1 MFIKRNWPLA
11 LLVLVLGIAAPAR
24 SSTLP
29 KHPLPHRRALAK
41 HAPTKYE
48 KILKDVGEIITEI
61 HYSPRPIDDSFSR
74 EVFRKYLNGIDPE
87 KKILMQ
93 ADVNALSRFQNTI
106 DDEIN
111 GKAPVQFAQAV
122 NDIYLKRLLESEGL
136 YKDILSHPFDYS
148 KDEYVELNDD
158 KLEFP
163 KNDADRKEGLRKRLK
178 FLSLEKYTELLDLAK
193 TGKDSSTA
201 HATPDQLEAMA
212 RKKALRSMD
221 LYYSRLKVK
230 ANDNDRF
237 NEFVET
243 IVQCMDPHTDYFP
256 PVEKRSFDEDM
267 SGRFFGIG
275 ASLKDDDGTI
285 KIGTLLTGS
294 PAWKSGQINVGDAI
308 LKVGQGSKE
317 PVDLTGYT
325 VPDAVKIIRGTKG
338 SEVRL
343 TLKKTDGAIKV
354 VSIIR
359 DEIVQ
364 DEKFARSVI
373 VSSDRG
379 KIGYIYLP
387 EFYADFENSDGSRC
401 YIDVAK
407 ELVKLKEENV
417 DGIVLDLRNN
427 PGGSLYD
434 VIEMVGLFVNQGPVV
449 QVKRRGGRLDVLED
463 HDRAA
468 LYTGPLTVMVN
479 EFSASA
485 SEIFA
490 AAIQDYKRGI
500 IIGSTSTF
508 GKGTVQ
514 RPFPLEKGAAGVD
527 SGLGT
532 IKLTMEKFYRISGGS
547 TQLRGVASDIVLPDA
562 YEHSKY
568 REKDQPDALPYDV
581 IARANYNPVKNGN
594 NLSAIAG
601 QSNDRVKNNPTFSQ
615 IGIDADWLDKESE
628 QPFPLNIDK
637 YRKRQQE
644 VKDTVSHIE
653 KLNKLSQP
661 MNLSFLAVDSV
672 KYNADKDK
680 GDRYR
685 AWLGALSKDIY
696 LKETVNVMGDLI
708 TQKTLVYR

>member
-1 MFIKRNWPLA
+1 MLLKRNWPLA
-11 LLVLVLGIAAPAR
+11 LLILALGIAAPSR
-24 SSTLP
+24 SPALP
-29 KHPLPHRRALAK
+29 KHPAPPHRSLSK
-41 HAPTKYE
+41 APTKYE
-48 KILKDVGEIITEI
+48 KILHDVGEMIAEI
-61 HYSPRPIDDSFSR
+61 HYSPRPIDDSFSS

-93 ADVNALSRFQNTI
+93 SDINSLRRFQYTI

-122 NDIYLKRLLESEGL
+122 NDIYRKRLQESEAL
-136 YKDILSHPFDYS
+136 YKDILSHPFDFT
-148 KDEYVELNDD
+148 KDEYVDLNDD
-158 KLEFP
+158 RLNFP
-163 KNDADRKEGLRKRLK
+163 KNDADRKEGLRLRLK
-178 FLSLEKYTELLDLAK
+178 FLALEKYSELLNQAK
-193 TGKDSSTA
+193 NGKDSATA
-201 HATPDQLEAMA
+201 HATKDQLEAMA
-212 RKKALRSMD
+212 RQKAMRSMD

-285 KIGTLLTGS
+285 KIATLLTGS
-294 PAWKSGQINVGDAI
+294 PAWKSGQVNVGDAI
-308 LKVGQGSKE
+308 LKVGQGSQE

-325 VPDAVKIIRGTKG
+325 VPDAVKIIRGGKG
-338 SEVRL
+338 TEVRL
-343 TLKKTDGAIKV
+343 TLKKTDGTVKV
-354 VSIIR
+354 ISLIR

-373 VSSDRG
+373 VNTDKG

-387 EFYADFENSDGSRC
+387 EFYADFENNNGNRC

-427 PGGSLYD
+427 PGGSLGD
-434 VIEMVGLFVNQGPVV
+434 VVEMVGLFVNPGPVV
-449 QVKRRGGRLDVLED
+449 QVKGREGRPQVLDDHARGP
-463 HDRAA
+463 

-514 RPFPLEKGAAGVD
+514 RPFPLERNNMEVD

-581 IARANYNPVKNGN
+581 IARASYAPFRTGYNI
-594 NLSAIAG
+594 STIAG
-601 QSNDRVKNNPTFSQ
+601 ESNNRIKNNDVFNQ
-615 IGIDADWLDKESE
+615 IGIDADWLDKESD
-628 QPFPLNIDK
+628 QPYPLNIDK
-637 YRKRQQE
+637 YRQRQQE
-644 VKDTVSHIE
+644 VKDTVAHIE
-653 KLNKLSQP
+653 KLGKLSQP
-661 MNLSFLAVDSV
+661 MNLAFLAVDSA
-672 KYNADKDK
+672 KYNTDKDK
-680 GDRYR
+680 GDRYH
-685 AWLGALSKDIY
+685 AWLNALSTDIY
-696 LKETVNVMGDLI
+696 LKETVTIMGDMI
-708 TQKTLVYR
+708 TPKNVASR

>member
-1 MFIKRNWPLA
+1 MLIKRNWPLA
-11 LLVLVLGIAAPAR
+11 LIVLVFGIAAPSH
-24 SSTLP
+24 SSALPKPQP
-29 KHPLPHRRALAK
+29 KHPK
-41 HAPTKYE
+41 HIAPTKYE
-48 KILKDVGEIITEI
+48 KILHDVGEMLAEI
-61 HYSPRPIDDSFSR
+61 HYSPRTIDDSFSR

-93 ADVNALSRFQNTI
+93 ADINTLKKFENGI

-111 GKAPVQFAQAV
+111 GKAPVQFARSV
-122 NDIYLKRLLESEGL
+122 NDIYRKRLQESEAL
-136 YKDILSHPFDYS
+136 YKEVLSHSFDYNQ
-148 KDEYVELNDD
+148 DEYVELDDD
-158 KLEFP
+158 KLQFP
-163 KNDADRKEGLRKRLK
+163 KNDAERKEGLRKRLK
-178 FLSLEKYTELLDLAK
+178 FLSLEKYTELQDLAK
-193 TGKDSSTA
+193 TGKDSATA
-201 HATPDQLEAMA
+201 HATPEQLEAMA
-212 RKKALRSMD
+212 RQRALHSMD

-285 KIGTLLTGS
+285 RIGTLLTGS
-294 PAWKSGQINVGDAI
+294 PAWKSGKVNVGDAI
-308 LKVGQGSKE
+308 LKVAQGSQE

-325 VPDAVKIIRGTKG
+325 IPDAVKIIRGAKG
-338 SEVRL
+338 TEVRL
-343 TLKKTDGAIKV
+343 TLRRSDGTVAVI
-354 VSIIR
+354 SLIR

-373 VSSDRG
+373 VSSDKG

-387 EFYADFENSDGSRC
+387 EFYADFENSNGNRC
-401 YIDVAK
+401 YIDIAK

-417 DGIVLDLRNN
+417 DGVILDLRNN
-427 PGGSLYD
+427 PGGSLGD
-434 VIEMVGLFVNQGPVV
+434 VVEMVGLFVNQGPVV
-449 QVKRRGGRLDVLED
+449 QVKGREGRPMVLED
-463 HDRAA
+463 HARGA

-500 IIGSTSTF
+500 IVGSTSTF

-514 RPFPLEKGAAGVD
+514 RPYALDRTNMSVD

-581 IARANYNPVKNGN
+581 IAHASYTPFRAGYNIGT
-594 NLSAIAG
+594 IATAG
-601 QSNDRVKNNPTFSQ
+601 NDRIKNNEAFNR
-615 IGIDADWLDKESE
+615 IAKDADWLDKEGE
-628 QPFPLNIDK
+628 QPYPLNIDK
-637 YRKRQQE
+637 YRARQKE
-644 VKDTVSHIE
+644 VKDTVFQIE
-653 KLNKLSQP
+653 KASKLSTP
-661 MNLSFLAVDSV
+661 MNLAFLAVDSS
-672 KYNADKDK
+672 KYGVDKDK

-685 AWLGALSKDIY
+685 AWLKALSTDVY
-696 LKETVNVMGDLI
+696 LKETINVVGDMI
-708 TQKTLVYR
+708 TQKTLVRN

>member
-1 MFIKRNWPLA
+1 MIIKRNWPLA
-11 LLVLVLGIAAPAR
+11 LLILVLGMAAPSR
-24 SSTLP
+24 SSALP
-29 KHPLPHRRALAK
+29 KPPHRT
-41 HAPTKYE
+41 PTKYE
-48 KILKDVGEIITEI
+48 KILHDVGEMIAEI
-61 HYSPRPIDDSFSR
+61 HYSPRPIDDSFSS

-93 ADVNALSRFQNTI
+93 SDINSLRRFQYTI

-111 GKAPVQFAQAV
+111 GKAPVQFAQTV
-122 NDIYLKRLLESEGL
+122 NDIYRKRLLESEAL
-136 YKDILSHPFDYS
+136 YKDILSHPFDYT

-158 KLEFP
+158 RLDFP
-163 KNDADRKEGLRKRLK
+163 KSDADRKEGLRLRLK
-178 FLSLEKYTELLDLAK
+178 FLALEKYTELLDQAK
-193 TGKDSSTA
+193 NGKDSSTA
-201 HATPDQLEAMA
+201 HATKEQLEALA
-212 RKKALRSMD
+212 RQKAMRSMD

-285 KIGTLLTGS
+285 KIGSLLTGS
-294 PAWKSGQINVGDAI
+294 PAWKSGQVNVGDAI
-308 LKVGQGSKE
+308 LKVAQGTQE

-325 VPDAVKIIRGTKG
+325 IPDAVKIIRGSKG
-338 SEVRL
+338 TEVRL
-343 TLKKTDGAIKV
+343 TLKRTDGTIKV
-354 VSIIR
+354 ISLIR

-373 VSSDRG
+373 VTTEKS

-387 EFYADFENSDGSRC
+387 EFYADFENNNGNRC

-417 DGIVLDLRNN
+417 DGVVLDLRNN
-427 PGGSLYD
+427 PGGSLGD
-434 VIEMVGLFVNQGPVV
+434 VVEMVGLFVNQGPVV
-449 QVKRRGGRLDVLED
+449 QVKGREGRPMVLED
-463 HDRAA
+463 HARSA

-514 RPFPLEKGAAGVD
+514 RPFPLERNNNMGLD

-581 IARANYNPVKNGN
+581 IARATYNPFRTPYNISTIASESNGR
-594 NLSAIAG
+594 I
-601 QSNDRVKNNPTFSQ
+601 KNNSVFSQ
-615 IGIDADWLDKESE
+615 IGVDADWLDKESE
-628 QPFPLNIDK
+628 QPYPLNIDK
-637 YRKRQQE
+637 YRQRQLE
-644 VKDTVSHIE
+644 VKDTVAHIE
-653 KLNKLSQP
+653 KLAKLSQP
-661 MNLSFLAVDSV
+661 MSLSFLTVDSA

-680 GDRYR
+680 GDRYH
-685 AWLGALSKDIY
+685 AWLNALSSDIY
-696 LKETVNVMGDLI
+696 LKETVTVMGDMI
-708 TQKTLVYR
+708 TQKNMARL

>member
-1 MFIKRNWPLA
+1 MLIKRNWPLA
-11 LLVLVLGIAAPAR
+11 LLVLVLGIAAPSR
-24 SSTLP
+24 SSALP
-29 KHPLPHRRALAK
+29 KHPLPHR
-41 HAPTKYE
+41 HSPTKYE
-48 KILKDVGEIITEI
+48 KILHDVGAMLAEI

-93 ADVNALSRFQNTI
+93 SDVNSLRRFENTI

-111 GKAPVQFAQAV
+111 GKAPVQFAQSV
-122 NDIYLKRLLESEGL
+122 NEIYRKRLQESEAL

-148 KDEYVELNDD
+148 KDEYVELNDER
-158 KLEFP
+158 LEFP
-163 KNDADRKEGLRKRLK
+163 RTEADRKEGLRKRLK

-193 TGKDSSTA
+193 AGKDSATA
-201 HATPDQLEAMA
+201 HATSDQLEAIA
-212 RKKALRSMD
+212 RQKAMRSMD

-275 ASLKDDDGTI
+275 ASLRDDDGTI
-285 KIGTLLTGS
+285 KIATLLTGS
-294 PAWKSGQINVGDAI
+294 PAWKSGQVNVGDAI
-308 LKVGQGSKE
+308 LKVGQGSQE
-317 PVDLTGYT
+317 PVDLTGYA
-325 VPDAVKIIRGTKG
+325 VPDAVKIIRGGKG
-338 SEVRL
+338 TEVRL
-343 TLKKTDGAIKV
+343 TLKKAEGTIKV
-354 VSIIR
+354 ISLIR

-373 VSSDRG
+373 VSSERG

-387 EFYADFENSDGSRC
+387 EFYADFENNNGNRC
-401 YIDVAK
+401 YIDIAK

-417 DGIVLDLRNN
+417 DGVILDLRNN
-427 PGGSLYD
+427 PGGSLGD
-434 VIEMVGLFVNQGPVV
+434 VVEMVGLFVNQGPVV
-449 QVKRRGGRLDVLED
+449 QVKGREGRPMVLED
-463 HDRAA
+463 HARSA

-514 RPFPLEKGAAGVD
+514 RPFPLEKGSVGID

-581 IARANYNPVKNGN
+581 IARANYNPFRTGLNMGT
-594 NLSAIAG
+594 IAG
-601 QSNDRVKNNPTFSQ
+601 QSNDRIKNNATFNQ
-615 IGIDADWLDKESE
+615 IGKDADWLDKESE
-628 QPFPLNIDK
+628 QPYPLNIDK

-644 VKDTVSHIE
+644 VKDTISHIE
-653 KLNKLSQP
+653 KLSKLPQP
-661 MNLSFLAVDSV
+661 MTVSFLPADSS
-672 KYNADKDK
+672 KYGADKDK

-685 AWLGALSKDIY
+685 AWLRALSTDIY
-696 LKETVNVMGDLI
+696 VKETVDVVGDMI
-708 TQKTLVYR
+708 TQKTLVRR

>member
-1 MFIKRNWPLA
+1 MIIKRNWPPA
-11 LLVLVLGIAAPAR
+11 LLILVLGLAASSR
-24 SSTLP
+24 SSALP
-29 KHPLPHRRALAK
+29 KPPHRT
-41 HAPTKYE
+41 PTKYE
-48 KILKDVGEIITEI
+48 KILHDVGEMIAEI
-61 HYSPRPIDDSFSR
+61 HYSPRPIDDSFSS
-74 EVFRKYLNGIDPE
+74 EVFKKYLNGIDPE

-93 ADVNALSRFQNTI
+93 ADINSLRRFQYTI

-111 GKAPVQFAQAV
+111 GKAPVQFAQTV
-122 NDIYLKRLLESEGL
+122 NDIYRKRLQESEAL

-158 KLEFP
+158 RLDFP
-163 KNDADRKEGLRKRLK
+163 KTDADRKEGLRLRLK
-178 FLSLEKYTELLDLAK
+178 FLALEKYTELLDQAK
-193 TGKDSSTA
+193 NGKDSSTA
-201 HATPDQLEAMA
+201 HATNEQLEATA
-212 RKKALRSMD
+212 RQKAMRSMD

-285 KIGTLLTGS
+285 KIGSLLTGS
-294 PAWKSGQINVGDAI
+294 PAWKSGQVNVGDAI
-308 LKVGQGSKE
+308 LKVAQGSQE

-325 VPDAVKIIRGTKG
+325 IPDAVKIIRGGKG
-338 SEVRL
+338 TEVRL
-343 TLKKTDGAIKV
+343 TLKRTDGTIKV
-354 VSIIR
+354 ISLIR

-373 VSSDRG
+373 VTTEKS

-387 EFYADFENSDGSRC
+387 EFYADFENNNGNRC

-417 DGIVLDLRNN
+417 DGVVLDLRNN
-427 PGGSLYD
+427 PGGSLGD
-434 VIEMVGLFVNQGPVV
+434 VVEMVGLFVNQGPVV
-449 QVKRRGGRLDVLED
+449 QVKGREGRPMVLED
-463 HDRAA
+463 HARSA

-514 RPFPLEKGAAGVD
+514 RPFPLERNTNMGLD

-581 IARANYNPVKNGN
+581 IARATYSPFRTPYNISTIASESNGR
-594 NLSAIAG
+594 I
-601 QSNDRVKNNPTFSQ
+601 KNNSVFSQ
-615 IGIDADWLDKESE
+615 IGVDADWLDKESE
-628 QPFPLNIDK
+628 QPYPLNIDK
-637 YRKRQQE
+637 YRQRQVE
-644 VKDTVSHIE
+644 VKDTVAHIE
-653 KLNKLSQP
+653 KLAKLSQP
-661 MNLSFLAVDSV
+661 MSLSFLTVDSA
-672 KYNADKDK
+672 KYNTDKDK
-680 GDRYR
+680 GDRYH
-685 AWLGALSKDIY
+685 AWLNALSSDIY
-696 LKETVNVMGDLI
+696 LKETVTVMGDMI
-708 TQKTLVYR
+708 TQKNMARL

>member
-1 MFIKRNWPLA
+1 MLIKRNWPLA
-11 LLVLVLGIAAPAR
+11 LLILVLGIAAPSR
-24 SSTLP
+24 SSALP
-29 KHPLPHRRALAK
+29 KPPHRT
-41 HAPTKYE
+41 PTKYE
-48 KILKDVGEIITEI
+48 KILHDVGEMIAEI
-61 HYSPRPIDDSFSR
+61 HYSPRPIDDSFSS

-93 ADVNALSRFQNTI
+93 SDINSLRRFQYTI

-111 GKAPVQFAQAV
+111 GKAPVQFAQTV
-122 NDIYLKRLLESEGL
+122 NDIYRKRLQESEAL
-136 YKDILSHPFDYS
+136 YKDILSHPFDYT
-148 KDEYVELNDD
+148 KDEYVELDD
-158 KLEFP
+158 DHLDFP
-163 KNDADRKEGLRKRLK
+163 RNDADRKEGLRLRLK
-178 FLSLEKYTELLDLAK
+178 FLALEKYTELLDQAK
-193 TGKDSSTA
+193 NGKDSATA
-201 HATPDQLEAMA
+201 HATKDQLEALA
-212 RKKALRSMD
+212 RQKAMRSMD

-275 ASLKDDDGTI
+275 AQLKDDDGTI
-285 KIGTLLTGS
+285 KIASLLTGS
-294 PAWKSGQINVGDAI
+294 PAWKSGQVNAGDAI
-308 LKVGQGSKE
+308 LKVAQGSQE

-325 VPDAVKIIRGTKG
+325 IPDAVKIIRGGKG
-338 SEVRL
+338 TEVRL
-343 TLKKTDGAIKV
+343 TLKKTDGTIKII
-354 VSIIR
+354 SLIR

-373 VSSDRG
+373 VTAEKS

-387 EFYADFENSDGSRC
+387 EFYADFENNNGNRC

-417 DGIVLDLRNN
+417 DGVVLDLRNN
-427 PGGSLYD
+427 PGGSLGD
-434 VIEMVGLFVNQGPVV
+434 VVEMVGLFVNQGPVV
-449 QVKRRGGRLDVLED
+449 QVKGREGKPVVLED
-463 HDRAA
+463 HARSA

-514 RPFPLEKGAAGVD
+514 RPYPLERSNIGVD

-581 IARANYNPVKNGN
+581 IARATYSPFRTSYNMN
-594 NLSAIAG
+594 SIAG
-601 QSNDRVKNNPTFSQ
+601 ESNERIKNNNVFNE
-615 IGIDADWLDKESE
+615 IGIDADWLDKESN
-628 QPFPLNIDK
+628 QPYPLNIDK
-637 YRKRQQE
+637 YRQRQQE
-644 VKDTVSHIE
+644 VKDTVAHIE
-653 KLNKLSQP
+653 KLGRLSQP
-661 MNLSFLAVDSV
+661 MNLSFLAVDSA

-680 GDRYR
+680 GDRYH
-685 AWLGALSKDIY
+685 AWLNALSSDIY
-696 LKETVNVMGDLI
+696 LKETVTVMGDMI
-708 TQKTLVYR
+708 TQKNMARL

>member
-1 MFIKRNWPLA
+1 MLIKRNWPLA
-11 LLVLVLGIAAPAR
+11 LLILVFGIAAPSR
-24 SSTLP
+24 SSALP
-29 KHPLPHRRALAK
+29 KPPHRT
-41 HAPTKYE
+41 PTKYE
-48 KILKDVGEIITEI
+48 KILRDVGEMIAEI
-61 HYSPRPIDDSFSR
+61 HYSPRPIDDSFSS

-93 ADVNALSRFQNTI
+93 SDINSLRRFQYTI

-111 GKAPVQFAQAV
+111 GKAPVQFAPAV
-122 NDIYLKRLLESEGL
+122 NEIYRKRLQESEAL
-136 YKDILSHPFDYS
+136 YKEILSHPFDYT
-148 KDEYVELNDD
+148 KDEYVDVDEEHLD
-158 KLEFP
+158 FP
-163 KNDADRKEGLRKRLK
+163 RNDAERKDGLRKRLK
-178 FLSLEKYTELLDLAK
+178 FLALEKYSDLLNLAAGK
-193 TGKDSSTA
+193 KDSATA
-201 HATPDQLEAMA
+201 HATKDQLEVIARQKAMH
-212 RKKALRSMD
+212 SMA

-285 KIGTLLTGS
+285 KIATLLTGS
-294 PAWKSGQINVGDAI
+294 PAWKSGSQ
-308 LKVGQGSKE
+308 E

-325 VPDAVKIIRGTKG
+325 VLDAVKIIRGGKG
-338 SEVRL
+338 TEVRL
-343 TLKKTDGAIKV
+343 TLKKADGTIKV
-354 VSIIR
+354 ISLIR

-373 VSSDRG
+373 VSTDRG

-387 EFYADFENSDGSRC
+387 EFYADFENNNGNRC

-417 DGIVLDLRNN
+417 DGVVLDLRNN
-427 PGGSLYD
+427 PGGSLGD
-434 VIEMVGLFVNQGPVV
+434 VVEMVGLFVNQGPVV
-449 QVKRRGGRLDVLED
+449 QVKGREGRPMVLED
-463 HDRAA
+463 HARGA

-514 RPFPLEKGAAGVD
+514 RPFPLERSTVGVD

-581 IARANYNPVKNGN
+581 IARASYTPFRAGYNI
-594 NLSAIAG
+594 SSIAST
-601 QSNDRVKNNPTFSQ
+601 SNDRIKNNDTFNE
-615 IGIDADWLDKESE
+615 IGIDADWLDKESD
-628 QPFPLNIDK
+628 QPYPLNIDK
-637 YRKRQQE
+637 YRLRQQE
-644 VKDTVSHIE
+644 VRDTVAHIE
-653 KLNKLSQP
+653 KLSKLSQA
-661 MNLSFLAVDSV
+661 MNLSFLPADST
-672 KYNADKDK
+672 KYSVDKDK

-685 AWLGALSKDIY
+685 AWLNALSTDVY
-696 LKETVNVMGDLI
+696 LKETVTVMGDMI
-708 TQKTLVYR
+708 TQKTLVRN

>member
-1 MFIKRNWPLA
+1 MLIKRNWPLA
-11 LLVLVLGIAAPAR
+11 LLILVLGIAAPSR
-24 SSTLP
+24 SSALP
-29 KHPLPHRRALAK
+29 KPPHHTPAK
-41 HAPTKYE
+41 TPTKYE
-48 KILKDVGEIITEI
+48 KILHDVGEMIAEI
-61 HYSPRPIDDSFSR
+61 HYSPRPIDDSFSS
-74 EVFRKYLNGIDPE
+74 EVFHKYINGIDPE

-93 ADVNALSRFQNTI
+93 SDINSLRRFQYTI
-106 DDEIN
+106 DDEIL

-122 NDIYLKRLLESEGL
+122 NDIYRKRLQESEAL
-136 YKDILSHPFDYS
+136 YKEILSKPFDFT
-148 KDEYVELNDD
+148 KDEYVDLNDD
-158 KLEFP
+158 RLNFP
-163 KNDADRKEGLRKRLK
+163 KNETEREEGLRLRLK
-178 FLSLEKYTELLDLAK
+178 FIALEKYSELLDQAK
-193 TGKDSSTA
+193 TGKDSATA
-201 HATPDQLEAMA
+201 HATNAQLETLARQKAM
-212 RKKALRSMD
+212 RSMD

-243 IVQCMDPHTDYFP
+243 IVQCEDPHTDYFP

-275 ASLKDDDGTI
+275 AQLKDDDGTI
-285 KIGTLLTGS
+285 KIATLLTGS
-294 PAWKSGQINVGDAI
+294 PAWKSGQVNVGDAI
-308 LKVGQGSKE
+308 LKVAQGSQE

-325 VPDAVKIIRGTKG
+325 VPDAVKIIRGGKG
-338 SEVRL
+338 TEVRL
-343 TLKKTDGAIKV
+343 TLKKTDGTIKV
-354 VSIIR
+354 ISLIR

-373 VSSDRG
+373 VNTVKG

-387 EFYADFENSDGSRC
+387 EFYADFENQNGNRC

-427 PGGSLYD
+427 PGGSLGD
-434 VIEMVGLFVNQGPVV
+434 VVEMVGLFVNQGPVV
-449 QVKRRGGRLDVLED
+449 QVKGRESRPIVLED
-463 HDRAA
+463 HAKGA

-514 RPFPLEKGAAGVD
+514 RPYPLERSDMGMD

-581 IARANYNPVKNGN
+581 IARASYAPFRTNYNINT
-594 NLSAIAG
+594 IAG
-601 QSNDRVKNNPTFSQ
+601 QSNDRIKNSDVFNQ
-615 IGIDADWLDKESE
+615 IGIDADWLDKESD
-628 QPFPLNIDK
+628 QPYPLNIDK
-637 YRKRQQE
+637 YRHRQEE
-644 VKDTVSHIE
+644 VKDTVAHIE
-653 KLNKLSQP
+653 KLGKLPQP
-661 MNLSFLAVDSV
+661 MNIAFLAVDSA
-672 KYNADKDK
+672 KYSADKDK
-680 GDRYR
+680 GDRYH
-685 AWLGALSKDIY
+685 AWLNALSTDIY
-696 LKETVNVMGDLI
+696 LRETVTVMGDMI
-708 TQKTLVYR
+708 TQKNLVRN

>member
-1 MFIKRNWPLA
+1 
-11 LLVLVLGIAAPAR
+11 
-24 SSTLP
+24 
-29 KHPLPHRRALAK
+29 
-41 HAPTKYE
+41 
-48 KILKDVGEIITEI
+48 
-61 HYSPRPIDDSFSR
+61 
-74 EVFRKYLNGIDPE
+74 
-87 KKILMQ
+87 
-93 ADVNALSRFQNTI
+93 
-106 DDEIN
+106 
-111 GKAPVQFAQAV
+111 
-122 NDIYLKRLLESEGL
+122 L

-158 KLEFP
+158 RLDFP
-163 KNDADRKEGLRKRLK
+163 KTDADRKEGLRLRLK
-178 FLSLEKYTELLDLAK
+178 FLALEKYTELLDQAK
-193 TGKDSSTA
+193 NGKDSSTA
-201 HATPDQLEAMA
+201 HATKEQLEATA
-212 RKKALRSMD
+212 RQKAMRSMD

-285 KIGTLLTGS
+285 KIGSLLTGS
-294 PAWKSGQINVGDAI
+294 PAWKSGQVNVGDAI
-308 LKVGQGSKE
+308 LKVAQGSQE

-325 VPDAVKIIRGTKG
+325 IPDAVKIIRGGKG
-338 SEVRL
+338 TEVRL
-343 TLKKTDGAIKV
+343 TLKRTDGTIKV
-354 VSIIR
+354 ISLIR

-373 VSSDRG
+373 VTTEKS

-387 EFYADFENSDGSRC
+387 EFYADFENNNGNRC

-417 DGIVLDLRNN
+417 DGVVLDLRNN
-427 PGGSLYD
+427 PGGSLGD
-434 VIEMVGLFVNQGPVV
+434 VVEMVGLFVNQGPVV
-449 QVKRRGGRLDVLED
+449 QVKGREGRPMVLED
-463 HDRAA
+463 HARSA

-514 RPFPLEKGAAGVD
+514 RPFPLERNTNMGLD

-581 IARANYNPVKNGN
+581 IARATYSPFRTPYNISTIASESNGR
-594 NLSAIAG
+594 I
-601 QSNDRVKNNPTFSQ
+601 KNNSVFSQ
-615 IGIDADWLDKESE
+615 IGVDADWLDKESE
-628 QPFPLNIDK
+628 QPYPLNIDK
-637 YRKRQQE
+637 YRQRQLE
-644 VKDTVSHIE
+644 VKDTVAHIE
-653 KLNKLSQP
+653 KLAKLSQP
-661 MNLSFLAVDSV
+661 MSLSFLTVDSA
-672 KYNADKDK
+672 KYNTDKDK
-680 GDRYR
+680 GDRYH
-685 AWLGALSKDIY
+685 AWLNALSSDIY
-696 LKETVNVMGDLI
+696 LKETVTVMGDMI
-708 TQKTLVYR
+708 TQKNMARL

>member
-1 MFIKRNWPLA
+1 MIIKRNWPLA
-11 LLVLVLGIAAPAR
+11 LLILVLGMAAPSR
-24 SSTLP
+24 SSALP
-29 KHPLPHRRALAK
+29 KPPHRT
-41 HAPTKYE
+41 PTKYE
-48 KILKDVGEIITEI
+48 KILHDVGEMIAEI
-61 HYSPRPIDDSFSR
+61 HYSPRPIDDSFSS

-93 ADVNALSRFQNTI
+93 ADINSLRRFQYTI

-111 GKAPVQFAQAV
+111 GKAPVQFAQTV
-122 NDIYLKRLLESEGL
+122 NDIYRKRLQESEAL
-136 YKDILSHPFDYS
+136 YKDILSHPFDYT

-158 KLEFP
+158 RLDFP
-163 KNDADRKEGLRKRLK
+163 KSDADRKEGLRLRLK
-178 FLSLEKYTELLDLAK
+178 FLALEKYTELLDQAK
-193 TGKDSSTA
+193 NGKDSSTA
-201 HATPDQLEAMA
+201 HATKEQLEALA
-212 RKKALRSMD
+212 RQKAMRSMD

-285 KIGTLLTGS
+285 KIGSLLTGS
-294 PAWKSGQINVGDAI
+294 PAWKSGQVNVGDAI
-308 LKVGQGSKE
+308 LKVAQGSQE

-325 VPDAVKIIRGTKG
+325 IPDAVKIIRGSKG
-338 SEVRL
+338 TEVRL
-343 TLKKTDGAIKV
+343 TLKRTDGTIKV
-354 VSIIR
+354 VSLIR

-373 VSSDRG
+373 VTTEKS

-387 EFYADFENSDGSRC
+387 EFYADFENNNGNRC

-417 DGIVLDLRNN
+417 DGVVLDLRNN
-427 PGGSLYD
+427 PGGSLGD
-434 VIEMVGLFVNQGPVV
+434 VVEMVGLFVNQGPVV
-449 QVKRRGGRLDVLED
+449 QVKGREGRPMVLED
-463 HDRAA
+463 HARSA

-514 RPFPLEKGAAGVD
+514 RPFPLERNNNMGLD

-581 IARANYNPVKNGN
+581 IARATYSPFRTPYNINTIASESNGR
-594 NLSAIAG
+594 I
-601 QSNDRVKNNPTFSQ
+601 KNNSVFSQ
-615 IGIDADWLDKESE
+615 IGSRRRLARQRVRTTLPAEYRQVPPAPTGS
-628 QPFPLNIDK
+628 QGYRCP
-637 YRKRQQE
+637 YRKTRQ
-644 VKDTVSHIE
+644 TI
-653 KLNKLSQP
+653 P
-661 MNLSFLAVDSV
+661 
-672 KYNADKDK
+672 ADEPFVPH
-680 GDRYR
+680 R
-685 AWLGALSKDIY
+685 
-696 LKETVNVMGDLI
+696 
-708 TQKTLVYR
+708 

>member
-1 MFIKRNWPLA
+1 MLIKRNWPLA
-11 LLVLVLGIAAPAR
+11 LFVLVLGLAAPSR
-24 SSTLP
+24 SSALP
-29 KHPLPHRRALAK
+29 KHPFPPH
-41 HAPTKYE
+41 HTPTKYE
-48 KILKDVGEIITEI
+48 KILRDVGEMIAQI

-93 ADVNALSRFQNTI
+93 SDVNSLRRFENTI

-111 GKAPVQFAQAV
+111 GKAPVQFAQTV
-122 NDIYLKRLLESEGL
+122 NDIYRKRLLESEAL
-136 YKDILSHPFDYS
+136 YKDILSHPFDFT

-158 KLEFP
+158 HLVFP
-163 KNDADRKEGLRKRLK
+163 KSDAERKEGLRKRLK
-178 FLSLEKYTELLDLAK
+178 FLALEKYSDLLNLAK
-193 TGKDSSTA
+193 NGKDSATA

-212 RKKALRSMD
+212 RQKAMRSMD
-221 LYYSRLKVK
+221 LYYARLKVK

-275 ASLKDDDGTI
+275 ASLRDDDGTI
-285 KIGTLLTGS
+285 KIATLLTGS
-294 PAWKSGQINVGDAI
+294 PAWKSGQVNAGDAI
-308 LKVGQGSKE
+308 LKVGQGGQE

-325 VPDAVKIIRGTKG
+325 VPDAVKIIRGNKG
-338 SEVRL
+338 TEVRL
-343 TLKKTDGAIKV
+343 TLKKSDGTIKV
-354 VSIIR
+354 ISLIR

-387 EFYADFENSDGSRC
+387 EFYADFENSNGNRC
-401 YIDVAK
+401 YTDVAK
-407 ELVKLKEENV
+407 ELIKLKEENV
-417 DGIVLDLRNN
+417 DGVILDLRNN
-427 PGGSLYD
+427 PGGSLAD
-434 VIEMVGLFVNQGPVV
+434 VVEMVGLFVNQGPVV
-449 QVKRRGGRLDVLED
+449 QVKGREGRPIVLED
-463 HDRAA
+463 HTRSP

-514 RPFPLEKGAAGVD
+514 RPFPLERGNVAVD

-581 IARANYNPVKNGN
+581 IARASYAPFRTSYNIGTISGV
-594 NLSAIAG
+594 
-601 QSNDRVKNNPTFSQ
+601 SNDRIKNNDAFNQ
-615 IGIDADWLDKESE
+615 IGVDADWLDKETD
-628 QPFPLNIDK
+628 QPYPLNLEK
-637 YRKRQQE
+637 YRQRQQE

-653 KLNKLSQP
+653 RLSKLPHP
-661 MNLSFLAVDSV
+661 MNLSFLAVDST

-680 GDRYR
+680 GDRYH
-685 AWLGALSKDIY
+685 AWLNALAGDIY
-696 LKETVNVMGDLI
+696 LKETVDVVGDMI
-708 TQKTLVYR
+708 TQKTLASTSLLHP

>member
-1 MFIKRNWPLA
+1 MLIKRNWLPA
-11 LLVLVLGIAAPAR
+11 LLILVLGVAAPFG
-24 SSTLP
+24 SSALP
-29 KHPLPHRRALAK
+29 KHPIPPHRT
-41 HAPTKYE
+41 PTKYE
-48 KILKDVGEIITEI
+48 KILRDVGEMLAEI

-93 ADVNALSRFQNTI
+93 SDINSLRRFENTI

-122 NDIYLKRLLESEGL
+122 NDIYRKRLLESETL
-136 YKDILSHPFDYS
+136 YKEILSHPFDFT
-148 KDEYVELNDD
+148 KDEYVELDD
-158 KLEFP
+158 DRLAFP
-163 KNDADRKEGLRKRLK
+163 KNDVERKEGLRKRLK
-178 FLSLEKYTELLDLAK
+178 FLALEKYSELLNLAAGK
-193 TGKDSSTA
+193 KDSATV
-201 HATPDQLEAMA
+201 HATKDQLEAMA
-212 RKKALRSMD
+212 RQKATRSMD

-285 KIGTLLTGS
+285 KIATLLTGS
-294 PAWKSGQINVGDAI
+294 PAWKSGQVNVGDAI
-308 LKVGQGSKE
+308 LKVGQGSQE

-325 VPDAVKIIRGTKG
+325 VPDAVKIIRGGKG
-338 SEVRL
+338 TEVRL
-343 TLKKTDGAIKV
+343 TLKKSDGTIKV
-354 VSIIR
+354 ISLIR

-373 VSSDRG
+373 VSTDRG

-387 EFYADFENSDGSRC
+387 EFYADFENNNGNRC

-417 DGIVLDLRNN
+417 DGVVLDLRNN
-427 PGGSLYD
+427 PGGSLGD
-434 VIEMVGLFVNQGPVV
+434 VVEMVGLFVNQGPVV
-449 QVKRRGGRLDVLED
+449 QVKGREGRPMVLED
-463 HDRAA
+463 HARSA

-490 AAIQDYKRGI
+490 AAIQDYKRGV

-514 RPFPLEKGAAGVD
+514 RPYPLERSNVGVD

-581 IARANYNPVKNGN
+581 IARASYAPFRAGYNIN
-594 NLSAIAG
+594 AIAG
-601 QSNDRVKNNPTFSQ
+601 VSNDRVKNNESFNQ
-615 IGIDADWLDKESE
+615 IGKDADWLDKESD
-628 QPFPLNIDK
+628 QPYPLNIDK
-637 YRKRQQE
+637 YRQRQQE
-644 VKDTVSHIE
+644 VKDTVAHIE
-653 KLNKLSQP
+653 KLSKLSQP
-661 MNLSFLAVDSV
+661 MNLAFLAVDSS
-672 KYNADKDK
+672 KYAVDKDK

-685 AWLGALSKDIY
+685 AWLNALSTDIY
-696 LKETVNVMGDLI
+696 LKETVTVMGDMI
-708 TQKTLVYR
+708 TQKTLVRR

>member
-1 MFIKRNWPLA
+1 MLIKRNWPLA
-11 LLVLVLGIAAPAR
+11 LLILVFGIAAPFR
-24 SSTLP
+24 SSALP
-29 KHPLPHRRALAK
+29 KPPHRT
-41 HAPTKYE
+41 PTKYE
-48 KILKDVGEIITEI
+48 KILHDVGEMIAEI
-61 HYSPRPIDDSFSR
+61 HYSPRPIDDSFSS

-93 ADVNALSRFQNTI
+93 SDINSLRRFQYTI

-122 NDIYLKRLLESEGL
+122 NDIYRKRLQESEAL
-136 YKDILSHPFDYS
+136 YKEILSHPFDYA
-148 KDEYVELNDD
+148 KDEYVDLNDD
-158 KLEFP
+158 RLDFP
-163 KNDADRKEGLRKRLK
+163 KNDAERKEGLRLRLK
-178 FLSLEKYTELLDLAK
+178 FLALEKYSELLDQAK
-193 TGKDSSTA
+193 NGKDSVTA
-201 HATPDQLEAMA
+201 HATKDQLEAMA
-212 RKKALRSMD
+212 RQKAMRSMD

-285 KIGTLLTGS
+285 KIGSLLTGS
-294 PAWKSGQINVGDAI
+294 PAWKSGQVNVGDAI
-308 LKVGQGSKE
+308 LKVAQGSQE

-325 VPDAVKIIRGTKG
+325 IPDAVKIIRGGKG
-338 SEVRL
+338 TEVRL
-343 TLKKTDGAIKV
+343 TLKRTDGTIKV
-354 VSIIR
+354 ISLIR

-373 VSSDRG
+373 VTTDKS

-387 EFYADFENSDGSRC
+387 EFYADFENNNGNRC

-427 PGGSLYD
+427 PGGSLGD
-434 VIEMVGLFVNQGPVV
+434 VVEMVGLFVNQGPVV
-449 QVKRRGGRLDVLED
+449 QVKGREGRPMVLED
-463 HDRAA
+463 HARGA

-514 RPFPLEKGAAGVD
+514 RPFPLERNSLAMD

-581 IARANYNPVKNGN
+581 IAKATYTPFRTNYNIN
-594 NLSAIAG
+594 AISSE
-601 QSNDRVKNNPTFSQ
+601 SNDRIKNNAVFNQ
-615 IGIDADWLDKESE
+615 IGVDADWLDKESD
-628 QPFPLNIDK
+628 QPYPLNIDK
-637 YRKRQQE
+637 YRQRQQE

-653 KLNKLSQP
+653 KLGKLSQS
-661 MNLSFLAVDSV
+661 MNLSFLSVDST

-680 GDRYR
+680 GDRYH
-685 AWLGALSKDIY
+685 AWLNALSNDIY
-696 LKETVNVMGDLI
+696 LKETVTVMGDMI
-708 TQKTLVYR
+708 TQKNMARL

>member
-1 MFIKRNWPLA
+1 MLIKRNWPLA

-29 KHPLPHRRALAK
+29 KHPLPHR
-41 HAPTKYE
+41 HTPTKYE
-48 KILKDVGEIITEI
+48 KILHDVGEMIAEI

-93 ADVNALSRFQNTI
+93 ADVNSLGRFRNAI
-106 DDEIN
+106 DDEIL
-111 GKAPVQFAQAV
+111 GKAPVQFAQSV
-122 NDIYLKRLLESEGL
+122 NEIYRKRLQESESL

-163 KNDADRKEGLRKRLK
+163 KTDADRKEALRKRLK
-178 FLSLEKYTELLDLAK
+178 FLALEKYTELLDQAK
-193 TGKDSSTA
+193 AGKDSSTA
-201 HATPDQLEAMA
+201 HASPDQLEAMA
-212 RKKALRSMD
+212 RQKAMRSMD

-285 KIGTLLTGS
+285 KIATLLTGS
-294 PAWKSGQINVGDAI
+294 PAWKSGQVNVGDAI

-343 TLKKTDGAIKV
+343 TLKKSDGAIKV
-354 VSIIR
+354 VSLIR

-379 KIGYIYLP
+379 RIGYIYLP
-387 EFYADFENSDGSRC
+387 EFYADFENSNGNRC

-417 DGIVLDLRNN
+417 DGVVLDLRNN
-427 PGGSLYD
+427 PGGSLPD
-434 VIEMVGLFVNQGPVV
+434 VVEMVGLFVNQGPVV
-449 QVKRRGGRLDVLED
+449 QVKGREGRPLVLED
-463 HDRAA
+463 HGRGA
-468 LYTGPLTVMVN
+468 LYNGPLMVMVN

-514 RPFPLEKGAAGVD
+514 RPFPLERGNTSVD
-527 SGLGT
+527 SGLGS

-547 TQLRGVASDIVLPDA
+547 TQLRGVASDIVLPDP

-581 IARANYNPVKNGN
+581 IAKANYNPFKAGYNIT
-594 NLSAIAG
+594 AIAT
-601 QSNDRVKNNPTFSQ
+601 QSNDRIKSNATFSQ
-615 IGIDADWLDKESE
+615 IGTDADWLDRKSDE
-628 QPFPLNIDK
+628 PYPLNIDK
-637 YRKRQQE
+637 YRQRQQE

-661 MNLSFLAVDSV
+661 MNIAFLAADSA
-672 KYNADKDK
+672 KYRADKDK

-696 LKETVNVMGDLI
+696 LKETVNVMGDMI

>member
-1 MFIKRNWPLA
+1 MLIKRNWPLA
-11 LLVLVLGIAAPAR
+11 LLILVFGIAAPFR
-24 SSTLP
+24 SSALP
-29 KHPLPHRRALAK
+29 KPPH
-41 HAPTKYE
+41 HTPTKYE
-48 KILKDVGEIITEI
+48 KILRDVGEMIAEI
-61 HYSPRPIDDSFSR
+61 HYSPRPIDDSFSS

-93 ADVNALSRFQNTI
+93 SDINSLRRFQYAI

-111 GKAPVQFAQAV
+111 GKAPVQFAPAV
-122 NDIYLKRLLESEGL
+122 NEIYRKRLQESEAL
-136 YKDILSHPFDYS
+136 YKEILSHPFDYT
-148 KDEYVELNDD
+148 KDEYVDVDEEHLD
-158 KLEFP
+158 FP
-163 KNDADRKEGLRKRLK
+163 KNDAERKDGLRKRLK
-178 FLSLEKYTELLDLAK
+178 FLALEKYSDLLNLAAGK
-193 TGKDSSTA
+193 KDSATA
-201 HATPDQLEAMA
+201 HATKDQLEVMA
-212 RKKALRSMD
+212 RQKAMHSMD

-285 KIGTLLTGS
+285 KIATLVTGS
-294 PAWKSGQINVGDAI
+294 PAWKSGQVNVGDAI
-308 LKVGQGSKE
+308 LKVAQGSQE

-325 VPDAVKIIRGTKG
+325 VPDAVKIIRGGKST
-338 SEVRL
+338 EVRL
-343 TLKKTDGAIKV
+343 TLKKADGTIKV
-354 VSIIR
+354 ISLIR

-373 VSSDRG
+373 VSTDRG

-387 EFYADFENSDGSRC
+387 EFYADFENNNGNRC

-417 DGIVLDLRNN
+417 DGVVLDLRNN
-427 PGGSLYD
+427 PGGSLGD
-434 VIEMVGLFVNQGPVV
+434 VVEMVGLFVNQGPVV
-449 QVKRRGGRLDVLED
+449 QVKGREGRPMVLED
-463 HDRAA
+463 HARGA

-514 RPFPLEKGAAGVD
+514 RPFPLERSTVGVD

-581 IARANYNPVKNGN
+581 IARASYTPFRAGYNI
-594 NLSAIAG
+594 SSIAST
-601 QSNDRVKNNPTFSQ
+601 SNDRIKNNDTFNE
-615 IGIDADWLDKESE
+615 IGIDADWLDKESD
-628 QPFPLNIDK
+628 QPYPLNIDK
-637 YRKRQQE
+637 YRLRQQE
-644 VKDTVSHIE
+644 VRDTVAHIE
-653 KLNKLSQP
+653 KLSKLSQA
-661 MNLSFLAVDSV
+661 MNLSFLSADSA
-672 KYNADKDK
+672 KYSVDKDK

-685 AWLGALSKDIY
+685 AWLNALSTDVY
-696 LKETVNVMGDLI
+696 LKETVTVMGDMI
-708 TQKTLVYR
+708 TQKTLVRN

>member
-1 MFIKRNWPLA
+1 MIIKRNWPLA
-11 LLVLVLGIAAPAR
+11 LLILVLGMATPSR
-24 SSTLP
+24 SSALP
-29 KHPLPHRRALAK
+29 KPPHRT
-41 HAPTKYE
+41 PTKYE
-48 KILKDVGEIITEI
+48 KILHDVGEMIAEI
-61 HYSPRPIDDSFSR
+61 HYSPRPIDDSFSS

-93 ADVNALSRFQNTI
+93 ADINSLRRFQYTI

-111 GKAPVQFAQAV
+111 GKAPVQFAQTV
-122 NDIYLKRLLESEGL
+122 NDIYRKRLQESEAL
-136 YKDILSHPFDYS
+136 YKDILSHPFDYT

-158 KLEFP
+158 RLDFP
-163 KNDADRKEGLRKRLK
+163 KSDADRKEGLRLRLK
-178 FLSLEKYTELLDLAK
+178 FLALEKYTELLDQAK
-193 TGKDSSTA
+193 NGKDSSTA
-201 HATPDQLEAMA
+201 HATKEQLEALA
-212 RKKALRSMD
+212 RQKAMRSMD

-285 KIGTLLTGS
+285 KIGSLLTGS
-294 PAWKSGQINVGDAI
+294 PAWKSGQVNVGDAI
-308 LKVGQGSKE
+308 LKVAQGSQE

-325 VPDAVKIIRGTKG
+325 IPDAVKIIRGSKG
-338 SEVRL
+338 TEVRL
-343 TLKKTDGAIKV
+343 TLKRTDGTIKV
-354 VSIIR
+354 VSLIR

-373 VSSDRG
+373 VTTEKS

-387 EFYADFENSDGSRC
+387 EFYADFENNNGNRC

-417 DGIVLDLRNN
+417 DGVVLDLRNN
-427 PGGSLYD
+427 PGGSLGD
-434 VIEMVGLFVNQGPVV
+434 VVEMVGLFVNQGPVV
-449 QVKRRGGRLDVLED
+449 QVKGREGRPMVLED
-463 HDRAA
+463 HARSA

-514 RPFPLEKGAAGVD
+514 RPFPLERNNNMGLD

-581 IARANYNPVKNGN
+581 IARATYSPFRTPYNINTIASESNGR
-594 NLSAIAG
+594 I
-601 QSNDRVKNNPTFSQ
+601 KNNSIFSQ
-615 IGIDADWLDKESE
+615 IGVDADWLDKESE
-628 QPFPLNIDK
+628 QPYPLNIDK
-637 YRKRQQE
+637 YRQRQLE
-644 VKDTVSHIE
+644 VKDTVAHIE
-653 KLNKLSQP
+653 KLAKLSQP
-661 MNLSFLAVDSV
+661 MSLSFLTVDSA

-680 GDRYR
+680 GDRYH
-685 AWLGALSKDIY
+685 AWLNALSSDIY
-696 LKETVNVMGDLI
+696 LKETVTVMGDMI
-708 TQKTLVYR
+708 TQKNMARL

>member
-1 MFIKRNWPLA
+1 MLIKRNWPLA
-11 LLVLVLGIAAPAR
+11 LLVLVLGLAAPSR
-24 SSTLP
+24 SSALP
-29 KHPLPHRRALAK
+29 KHPFPPH
-41 HAPTKYE
+41 HTPTKYE
-48 KILKDVGEIITEI
+48 KILRDVGEMIAQI

-93 ADVNALSRFQNTI
+93 SDVNSLRRFQYTI

-122 NDIYLKRLLESEGL
+122 NDIYRKRLQESEAL
-136 YKDILSHPFDYS
+136 YKEILSHPFDYT
-148 KDEYVELNDD
+148 KDEYVDLNDER
-158 KLEFP
+158 LVFP
-163 KNDADRKEGLRKRLK
+163 KNDAERKEGLRLRLK
-178 FLSLEKYTELLDLAK
+178 FLALEKYTELLDQAK
-193 TGKDSSTA
+193 NGKDSVTA
-201 HATPDQLEAMA
+201 HSTKDQLDAMA
-212 RKKALRSMD
+212 RQKAMRSMD

-275 ASLKDDDGTI
+275 ATLKDDDGTI
-285 KIGTLLTGS
+285 KINTLLTGS
-294 PAWKSGQINVGDAI
+294 PAWKSGQVNAGDAI
-308 LKVGQGSKE
+308 QKVGQGSQE

-325 VPDAVKIIRGTKG
+325 VPDAVKIIRGGKG
-338 SEVRL
+338 TEVRL
-343 TLKKTDGAIKV
+343 TLKRTDGTIKV
-354 VSIIR
+354 ISLIR

-373 VSSDRG
+373 VTTDKS

-387 EFYADFENSDGSRC
+387 EFYADFENNNGNRC

-427 PGGSLYD
+427 PGGSLGD
-434 VIEMVGLFVNQGPVV
+434 VVEMVGLFVNQGPVV
-449 QVKRRGGRLDVLED
+449 QVKGREGRPMVLED
-463 HDRAA
+463 HARGA

-514 RPFPLEKGAAGVD
+514 RPFPLERNTNMGLD

-581 IARANYNPVKNGN
+581 IAKASYTPFRTNYNIN
-594 NLSAIAG
+594 AISG
-601 QSNDRVKNNPTFSQ
+601 ESNDRIKNNAVFNQ
-615 IGIDADWLDKESE
+615 IGVDADWLDKESD
-628 QPFPLNIDK
+628 QPYPLNIDK
-637 YRKRQQE
+637 YRQRQQE

-653 KLNKLSQP
+653 KLGKLSHP
-661 MNLSFLAVDSV
+661 MN
-672 KYNADKDK
+672 
-680 GDRYR
+680 R
-685 AWLGALSKDIY
+685 
-696 LKETVNVMGDLI
+696 
-708 TQKTLVYR
+708 

>member
-1 MFIKRNWPLA
+1 MLIKRNWPLA
-11 LLVLVLGIAAPAR
+11 LLILVFGFAAPSG
-24 SSTLP
+24 SSALP
-29 KHPLPHRRALAK
+29 KYPVPPHR
-41 HAPTKYE
+41 APTKYE
-48 KILKDVGEIITEI
+48 KILRDVVEMLAED

-93 ADVNALSRFQNTI
+93 SDINSLRRFENTI

-122 NDIYLKRLLESEGL
+122 NDIYRKRLLESEAL
-136 YKDILSHPFDYS
+136 YKDILSHPFDYA
-148 KDEYVELNDD
+148 KDEYVELNDERLD
-158 KLEFP
+158 FP
-163 KNDADRKEGLRKRLK
+163 KNDAERKEGLRKRLK
-178 FLSLEKYTELLDLAK
+178 FLALEKYSDLLNLAAGK
-193 TGKDSSTA
+193 KDSVTA
-201 HATPDQLEAMA
+201 HATKDQLDAMA
-212 RKKALRSMD
+212 RQKAMHSMD

-285 KIGTLLTGS
+285 KIATLLTGS
-294 PAWKSGQINVGDAI
+294 PAWKSGQVNVGDAI
-308 LKVGQGSKE
+308 LKVGQGSQE

-325 VPDAVKIIRGTKG
+325 IPDAVKIIRGGKG
-338 SEVRL
+338 TEVRL
-343 TLKKTDGAIKV
+343 TLKKSDGTIKV
-354 VSIIR
+354 ISLIR

-373 VSSDRG
+373 VNTDRG

-387 EFYADFENSDGSRC
+387 EFYADFENNNGNRC

-417 DGIVLDLRNN
+417 DGVVLDLRNN
-427 PGGSLYD
+427 PGGSLGD
-434 VIEMVGLFVNQGPVV
+434 VVEMVGLFVNQGPVV
-449 QVKRRGGRLDVLED
+449 QVKGREGRPMVLED
-463 HDRAA
+463 HARSA

-514 RPFPLEKGAAGVD
+514 RPYPLERSNVSVD

-581 IARANYNPVKNGN
+581 IARASYSPFHAGYNIN
-594 NLSAIAG
+594 AIAG
-601 QSNDRVKNNPTFSQ
+601 VGNNRIKSNDTFNQ
-615 IGIDADWLDKESE
+615 IGVDADWLDKESD
-628 QPFPLNIDK
+628 QPYPLNIDK
-637 YRKRQQE
+637 YRLRQQE
-644 VKDTVSHIE
+644 VRDTVAHIE
-653 KLNKLSQP
+653 KLSKLSQP
-661 MNLSFLAVDSV
+661 MNLAFLATDST
-672 KYNADKDK
+672 KYAVDKDK

-685 AWLGALSKDIY
+685 AWLNALSTDIY
-696 LKETVNVMGDLI
+696 LKETVTVMGDII
-708 TQKTLVYR
+708 TQKTLVSR

>member
-1 MFIKRNWPLA
+1 MLIKRNFPLA
-11 LLVLVLGIAAPAR
+11 LLVLVVTIAAPYR
-24 SSTLP
+24 SSALP
-29 KHPLPHRRALAK
+29 EDPVRPHR
-41 HAPTKYE
+41 APTKYE
-48 KILKDVGEIITEI
+48 KILRDVGEMLAEI
-61 HYSPRPIDDSFSR
+61 HYSPRTIDDSFSR

-93 ADVNALSRFQNTI
+93 TDVAALHKYENSI

-111 GKAPVQFAQAV
+111 GKAPVQFAQSV
-122 NDIYLKRLLESEGL
+122 NEIYRKRLQESEAL
-136 YKDILSHPFDYS
+136 YKDILSHPFDFT
-148 KDEYVELNDD
+148 KDEYVDLNEE
-158 KLEFP
+158 KLAFP
-163 KNDADRKEGLRKRLK
+163 KNETDRKEGLRKRLK
-178 FLSLEKYTELLDLAK
+178 FLALEKYTELLDLAK
-193 TGKDSSTA
+193 SGKDSATA
-201 HATPDQLEAMA
+201 HATKDQLEVIARQKAM
-212 RKKALRSMD
+212 RSMD

-275 ASLKDDDGTI
+275 ASLRDDDGTI
-285 KIGTLLTGS
+285 KIATLLNAS
-294 PAWKSGQINVGDAI
+294 PAWKSGQVNVGDAI
-308 LKVGQGSKE
+308 LKVAQGSAE

-325 VPDAVKIIRGTKG
+325 IPDAVKIIRGTKG

-343 TLKKTDGAIKV
+343 TIKKSDGTIKV
-354 VSIIR
+354 VSLIR

-373 VSSDRG
+373 VNSDRG

-387 EFYADFENSDGSRC
+387 EFYADFENSNGNRC

-417 DGIVLDLRNN
+417 DGVVLDLRNN
-427 PGGSLYD
+427 PGGSLGD
-434 VIEMVGLFVNQGPVV
+434 VVEMVGLFVNQGPVV
-449 QVKRRGGRLDVLED
+449 QVKGREGRPMVLED
-463 HDRAA
+463 HARGA
-468 LYTGPLTVMVN
+468 LYSGPLTVMVN

-514 RPFPLEKGAAGVD
+514 RPFPLERGNVSVD

-547 TQLRGVASDIVLPDA
+547 TQLRGVASDVILPDA

-581 IARANYNPVKNGN
+581 IAHASYTPFHAGYNIGT
-594 NLSAIAG
+594 IAG
-601 QSNDRVKNNPTFSQ
+601 MGNQRIKNNDIFNQ
-615 IGIDADWLDKESE
+615 ISVDADWLDKESDE
-628 QPFPLNIDK
+628 PYPLSIDK
-637 YRKRQQE
+637 YRQRQQE

-653 KLNKLSQP
+653 KLSKLSQP
-661 MNLSFLAVDSV
+661 MNLSFLNADSA

-685 AWLGALSKDIY
+685 SWLKALSTDIY
-696 LKETVNVMGDLI
+696 LSESVNVVGDMI
-708 TQKTLVYR
+708 TQKTLVRN